1 MPLHQ
6 QSVSQIPFRERIK
19 VRVIVSRVQ
28 RAHVAC
34 PVPRAAYFGAMWWKA
49 GNASILVKLTFVD
62 KPSTP
67 RERARRLRREQTEAE
82 RFLWARS
89 RARQLPQSQ
98 ALFCHSPRASR
109 RIPSPFFRARY
120 LVLNRLDEPA
130 VAGFERRVKD
140 GRKRAGILREARVE

>member
-6 QSVSQIPFRERIK
+6 QSVSQIPRPFRERIK

-34 PVPRAAYFGAMWWKA
+34 AVPRAAYFGAMRWKA

-89 RARQLPQSQ
+89 RARPYS
-98 ALFCHSPRASR
+98 
-109 RIPSPFFRARY
+109 
-120 LVLNRLDEPA
+120 V
-130 VAGFERRVKD
+130 
-140 GRKRAGILREARVE
+140 ILRVPRGESESFLPCAISCA